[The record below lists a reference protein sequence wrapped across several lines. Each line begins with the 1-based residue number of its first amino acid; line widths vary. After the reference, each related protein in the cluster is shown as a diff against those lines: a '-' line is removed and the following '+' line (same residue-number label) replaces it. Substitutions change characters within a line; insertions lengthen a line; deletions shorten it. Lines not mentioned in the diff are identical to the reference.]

1 MLQLVHAGLIMKG
14 TLAKRERQ
22 CSAMEKVATKAVSDK
37 DAVEKELAEANARWA
52 RAVEEKLAARS
63 AEEASRAEAGL

>member
-1 MLQLVHAGLIMKG
+1 MKG

-37 DAVEKELAEANARWA
+37 DVVEKELAEANARWA
-52 RAVEEKLAARS
+52 RAVEEKLA
-63 AEEASRAEAGL
+63 EIGRAHV

>member
-1 MLQLVHAGLIMKG
+1 MKG

-22 CSAMEKVATKAVSDK
+22 CSAMKKVATKVVLDK

-63 AEEASRAEAGL
+63 AEEASRAEADS

>member
-1 MLQLVHAGLIMKG
+1 MKE
-14 TLAKRERQ
+14 TLAKCERQ

-52 RAVEEKLAARS
+52 RAVEEKRVARS
-63 AEEASRAEAGL
+63 AEEASRSEADS